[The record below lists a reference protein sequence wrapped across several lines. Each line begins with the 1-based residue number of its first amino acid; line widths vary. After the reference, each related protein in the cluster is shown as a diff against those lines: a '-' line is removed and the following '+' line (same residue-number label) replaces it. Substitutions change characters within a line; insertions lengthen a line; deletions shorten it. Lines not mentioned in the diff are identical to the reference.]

1 MTGCSS
7 GLTTMGVSFE
17 SEAWWTQGRKDTT
30 CINSFFFFGCLLAH
44 RPEGHRSL
52 DRGTLSFVWKQRT
65 KKNAYIPIQQ
75 STFFPMI
82 KRALSHFPM
91 NRLRTLGNCNRLA
104 TTPLLGRA
112 VHSDDAQCR
121 IRSKVVNRQHSPSV
135 PPTLHIQYLW
145 RRRKRSGF
153 VQSGPRFPDLYFR
166 SASRL

>member
-1 MTGCSS
+1 MD
-7 GLTTMGVSFE
+7 
-17 SEAWWTQGRKDTT
+17 ARTQGYNV
-30 CINSFFFFGCLLAH
+30 CQLYFLFGGLLAR

-121 IRSKVVNRQHSPSV
+121 IRSKVVNLQHSPSV